1 MKTRFFLIL
10 LLCAVWLT
18 WLSRP
23 APIETVSAQAF
34 PTNTPIPTP
43 ARPDASAERYAL
55 RLWTEA
61 GLIDALIQQIG
72 GLRPGDEEGARAA
85 RLLARELEHRYPG
98 SPRDYTALL
107 AAMRSAPPGAVDMR
121 ELVRRYAEE
130 TLNAVRPQFDAT
142 ARLDIDGW
150 RFELTAADFDRR
162 GALDMLARVVRE
174 NVFDAYFLALV
185 DLDGTIRVLAGD
197 MPAIPYDGRRI
208 AAAMLADVT
217 GDGADELVVTV
228 EERGGGLRTV
238 PLSARG
244 GQAVNIT
251 APGQVIRGAPVQ
263 FQPFNTLDRETL
275 SALWQCQADIFERWT
290 YTRNALTR
298 TSQQRVVP
306 EDGAACALH
315 TAGSLYTLAPAEA
328 LSRLGAILGQSRITS
343 ENDDRAR
350 RRASLAEAM
359 IIALDGRV
367 EAAAG
372 RAAALDPGD
381 DAWLARQRAQFV
393 RMASGGAS
401 ALAICETLAEIEALP
416 GAPTLDAPRR
426 GICDPGDALLR
437 YLTDN
442 PPRRDAPIRGQLE
455 ALGLTIAFERTVRQA
470 GRLDR
475 TLLGI
480 DYAGETR
487 WIAFAPLTAEV
498 FTTEAGTRPT
508 DLPTPAPRRDAPTV
522 SEAIY
527 ALILRGSG
535 AIPPADLRL
544 ALTQLDNT
552 GAVTAE
558 AGLIRAFLQD
568 LLNNRAP
575 ALAGY
580 YEVWARYPATV
591 WGQMAALHLERR

>member
-1 MKTRFFLIL
+1 MKTRLTLVL
-10 LLCAVWLT
+10 LLCAVCLIG
-18 WLSRP
+18 LRGLQP
-23 APIETVSAQAF
+23 AETVSAQAF

-43 ARPDASAERYAL
+43 ALPDARPDRYAL
-55 RLWTEA
+55 RLWTEPA
-61 GLIDALIQQIG
+61 LIDALIRHLN
-72 GLRPGDEEGARAA
+72 GLRPGDSEGARAA
-85 RLLARELEHRYPG
+85 RLLARELGHRYPG
-98 SPRDYTALL
+98 SPRSYAPLL

-130 TLNAVRPQFDAT
+130 TLNAVRPLFDAT

-162 GALDMLARVVRE
+162 GGVDMLARIVSE

-185 DLDGTIRVLAGD
+185 DLDGMIRVLPGD
-197 MPAIPYDGRRI
+197 MPAVPYDGRRI
-208 AAAMLADVT
+208 ASAMLADVT
-217 GDGADELVVTV
+217 GDGADEIVVTV
-228 EERGGGLRTV
+228 EERGGGLLTV

-263 FQPFNTLDRETL
+263 FQPFSALDRETL
-275 SALWQCQADIFERWT
+275 SALWLCQADIVERWT

-298 TSQQRVVP
+298 TSSQRVIA

-315 TAGSLYTLAPAEA
+315 NAGRLYALAPAEA
-328 LSRLGAILGQSRITS
+328 LSRLGAILGQSPIIS

-350 RRASLAEAM
+350 RRALLAEAM
-359 IIALDGRV
+359 IIALDGRIDV
-367 EAAAG
+367 AAG

-393 RMASGGAS
+393 RMASAGRS
-401 ALAICETLAEIEALP
+401 ALAICETLARIEMLP
-416 GAPTLDAPRR
+416 GDPTLDSPKR
-426 GICDPGDALLR
+426 GICEPGDALQR

-442 PPRRDAPIRGQLE
+442 PPRRDAPIRAQLE
-455 ALGLTIAFERTVRQA
+455 ALGLTIALERTVRQP

-475 TLLGI
+475 SLFGI

-498 FTTEAGTRPT
+498 FTTEAGTRPV
-508 DLPTPAPRRDAPTV
+508 DLPTPPPRRDAPAV

-527 ALILRGSG
+527 ALILTGNG

-544 ALTQLDNT
+544 ALTQLDNA

-558 AGLIRAFLQD
+558 AHFIRAFLHD
-568 LLNNRAP
+568 LLNNRAL

-580 YEVWARYPATV
+580 YDVWARYPATV